1 MVVEAEV
8 MLGRIRTAVESF
20 DRDAYLATPLH
31 WDDPTRTDKALRS
44 LTIDFGLSVMQRG
57 LRVKKRYRMEVFEA
71 VVTAATSGYAM
82 GRFLLG
88 TNDAHPSYS
97 TPADEAAIS
106 AQIGQRSENYES
118 DAVMSALSGPIL
130 DIWTCLPEGHVL
142 TRRLGVR
149 IASATCLT
157 SAVSG
162 VCIAMAEEE
171 LFGPLR

>member
-1 MVVEAEV
+1 M
-8 MLGRIRTAVESF
+8 ESF
-20 DRDAYLATPLH
+20 EPEVYLATPLH

-44 LTIDFGLSVMQRG
+44 LTVDFGLSVMQRG
-57 LRVKKRYRMEVFEA
+57 FRVKKRYRMEVFDA
-71 VVTAATSGYAM
+71 VVTAAFSGYGM

-97 TPADEAAIS
+97 TPADEATIS

-130 DIWTCLPEGHVL
+130 DSWTRLPNGHVL
-142 TRRLGVR
+142 TRQLGAR
-149 IASATCLT
+149 IGSATCLT

>member
-1 MVVEAEV
+1 

-20 DRDAYLATPLH
+20 DAEVYLATPLH
-31 WDDPTRTDKALRS
+31 WDDSTRTDKALRG
-44 LTIDFGLSVMQRG
+44 LTVDFGLSVMQRG
-57 LRVKKRYRMEVFEA
+57 LRVKKRHRMDVFEA
-71 VVTAATSGYAM
+71 VITAVSSGYQM

-97 TPADEAAIS
+97 TSADEATIS
-106 AQIGQRSENYES
+106 AHIGQRSEDYES
-118 DAVMSALSGPIL
+118 DDVMSALSGPIL
-130 DIWTCLPEGHVL
+130 DSWTRLPDGNVL

-149 IASATCLT
+149 LGSATYLS